1 MNDKANATFAYL
13 VVGLLVLA
21 FLATKLG
28 LF

>member
-1 MNDKANATFAYL
+1 MNDKANATFAYF
-13 VVGLLVLA
+13 VVGLLIVA